1 MRSEHKP
8 VLPRLSSS
16 LRWGGSGAWLC
27 ARCCCLAWGRG
38 QRRGRGCWGSRAVGA
53 ILQAPVRP
61 GASPGR
67 GVAAVEMAI
76 MPNLLLIKNTLS
88 QLPGRDALT
97 VGEGS
102 PVLSLAKPAL
112 QSDEGSKK
120 TASGALRNAFF
131 GRRVLGK
138 AGLGHDPCQVSWR
151 ALCPGLAGARGSQNA
166 PVKQV
171 GACFAGDVAP
181 TVHPAAPEGGERWS
195 QEGLSAGV
203 KGAGRA
209 TPQCPRWAI
218 IPPPTPPW
226 APFLPNLGSAWLRPP
241 GLW

>member
-1 MRSEHKP
+1 M
-8 VLPRLSSS
+8 
-16 LRWGGSGAWLC
+16 
-27 ARCCCLAWGRG
+27 
-38 QRRGRGCWGSRAVGA
+38 
-53 ILQAPVRP
+53 
-61 GASPGR
+61 
-67 GVAAVEMAI
+67 EMAI
-76 MPNLLLIKNTLS
+76 TPNLLLIKNTLS

-181 TVHPAAPEGGERWS
+181 TVLPQRGERDGPKRGS
-195 QEGLSAGV
+195 V
-203 KGAGRA
+203 
-209 TPQCPRWAI
+209 
-218 IPPPTPPW
+218 
-226 APFLPNLGSAWLRPP
+226 LG
-241 GLW
+241 